1 MGTVIS
7 RFSFLAKKKKA
18 GSVSSSPYIAGC
30 IAREIEVLSSTGTM

>member
-7 RFSFLAKKKKA
+7 RFSFLAKKKA